1 MKKDLTGRKF
11 GMLTAIRVVGR
22 NKHNILIWEC
32 KCDCGNISYPTSNS
46 LLSGNTKSCGCV
58 TLQGEKVEKDLEK

>member
-32 KCDCGNISYPTSNS
+32 KCDCGNYK
-46 LLSGNTKSCGCV
+46 LSHIQFITFR
-58 TLQGEKVEKDLEK
+58 